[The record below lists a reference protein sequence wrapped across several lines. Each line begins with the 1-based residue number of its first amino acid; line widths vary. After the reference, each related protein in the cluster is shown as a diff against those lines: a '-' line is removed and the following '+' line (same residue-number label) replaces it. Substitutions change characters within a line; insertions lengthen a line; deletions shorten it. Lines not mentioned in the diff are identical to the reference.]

1 MKTVHIPDLNEFPEE
16 TRKRLEAV
24 KEHFGEVPENALL
37 MSCVPGLAESMQALT
52 TVCVGPGELHQESKW
67 LAGHMVSRV
76 AGCQFCSAHTAHNA
90 VQLTGV
96 APDKFSAIW
105 EFESSPLFTAAERDL
120 LRFAAAAGSVPN
132 QVQQAHYDALHAH
145 FSDRQIL
152 ELVAVVAFFGF
163 LNRWNDTL
171 GTRLGEEP
179 LDFAQK
185 HLAASGWTGDRHLG

>member
-1 MKTVHIPDLNEFPEE
+1 MRTVRIPSLDEFSTD
-16 TRKRLEAV
+16 TRARLEAV
-24 KEHFGEVPENALL
+24 REQFGEVPENALL

-52 TVCVGPGELHQESKW
+52 AVCVGPGELSQASKW
-67 LAGHMVSRV
+67 LAGHMASRV

-90 VQLTGV
+90 AQLTGME
-96 APDKFSAIW
+96 PDKFSAIW
-105 EFESSPLFTAAERDL
+105 EFETSPLFTGAERAL

-132 QVQQAHYDALHAH
+132 QVQQNHYDSLHAH

-171 GTRLGEEP
+171 GTPLGDEP
-179 LDFAQK
+179 LGFARQ
-185 HLAASGWTGDRHLG
+185 HLAASGWTADRHLD